1 MKNVLRVVPMVLVVL
16 VALLASCAMP
26 RVEQS
31 AGPWGPSQSVG
42 PGGVQQSA
50 GPYGPSQ
57 SVGPGGVKQSAGPGG
72 PSQSVSSGGV
82 QQSGGTSRS
91 GTSSGARPGASC
103 RIQCAD
109 ETATVECPSGKAPV
123 CQCDAKPYA
132 TCRTPAKH

>member
-1 MKNVLRVVPMVLVVL
+1 MKNGVRIVVPLV
-16 VALLASCAMP
+16 LLAVLAGCAMP

-57 SVGPGGVKQSAGPGG
+57 SVGSGGVKQSAGPYG

-82 QQSGGTSRS
+82 QQSGGGSSRA
-91 GTSSGARPGASC
+91 GSSARPASC

-109 ETATVECPSGKAPV
+109 ETATVECPAGKAPV

-132 TCRTPAKH
+132 TCRTPAKP